1 MRPLFPVRQPLSL
14 LLATV
19 LTTLLPAPSHAGPL
33 RDMIKARQQATT
45 DTHAVSF
52 ELPRNIQRLRDVP
65 YGAHERQRMDVYLP
79 SDTAHTS
86 NVRPVILMVHGGA
99 WRIGDKAAAQVVANK
114 VKHWLAQGFI
124 LISVNY
130 RLLPEAN
137 PLQQA
142 DDVALALAKAQSQA
156 AQWGADPHRFILM
169 GHSAGAHLVAL
180 LNAAPERAVRM
191 GALPWKGTVALDSA
205 AMDVVTLMQAHHLR
219 LYDQAFGKDK
229 AVWEASSPV
238 QQLSANAPPLLA
250 VCSSQRDDACPQAH
264 VLQTRATTLGLSVQV
279 LPQNL
284 SHREIN
290 ETLGQPGDY
299 TRAVDTFLNSLLSPP
314 RPSTTTPQP

>member
-229 AVWEASSPV
+229 AVWEASLTRTATECQRPAT
-238 QQLSANAPPLLA
+238 LSRLFLTTRRCLPTSARLA
-250 VCSSQRDDACPQAH
+250 DACYHP
-264 VLQTRATTLGLSVQV
+264 
-279 LPQNL
+279 
-284 SHREIN
+284 
-290 ETLGQPGDY
+290 
-299 TRAVDTFLNSLLSPP
+299 RAVGAGATPKPLPSRDQRNP
-314 RPSTTTPQP
+314 RSAGGLHSCGRHIS